1 MKIRFAVVRPDLLKQ
16 VRAEVEELL
25 HAVNVGD
32 MDGVDMSTTRL
43 IELTIDCTSINL
55 SEQEWCAFLNGI
67 RAKNPD
73 FESTYLLP
81 GIMCAPLFPQISV
94 SGEYVL
100 ELPIY
105 GNLQEENVNV

>member
-16 VRAEVEELL
+16 VRAEVEGLL

-32 MDGVDMSTTRL
+32 MDGVDMSTKRL
-43 IELTIDCTSINL
+43 MGLTVYCTSIDL
-55 SEQEWCAFLNGI
+55 SEQEWRTFLDGI
-67 RAKNPD
+67 RVKNPE
-73 FESTYLLP
+73 FESSYLLP
-81 GIMCAPLFPQISV
+81 GIMCAPLFPQLSV

-105 GNLQEENVNV
+105 GDLQEENVNV